1 MRGLKSTD
9 SEGEAYES
17 HSEKPQ
23 KHKKQRQ
30 RLHEGWIIPHLSL
43 QAARSTAVFV
53 TCHFSGRTGPF
64 LRGALAISMPT
75 CPAQKNARQLTFT
88 LPHPPRSWLLQ
99 PTPTKKFATLCLVPS
114 HLDLS
119 TSCSRADKPGLSQ
132 DSATMARNAIVSY
145 ESSIKVWHLSYQIQ
159 K

>member
-1 MRGLKSTD
+1 MRGPKSTD

-23 KHKKQRQ
+23 KCKKQHQ
-30 RLHEGWIIPHLSL
+30 RFHEGWIIPHHSL

-64 LRGALAISMPT
+64 LSDGVAISMPSSEI
-75 CPAQKNARQLTFT
+75 NARQLTFT
-88 LPHPPRSWLLQ
+88 LPHPPQAWLLQ
-99 PTPTKKFATLCLVPS
+99 PTPTKTFATLCLVPS

-132 DSATMARNAIVSY
+132 DSATMALNAIVSS
-145 ESSIKVWHLSYQIQ
+145 ESSIKVWQLSYQIQ